1 MTFEEFKA
9 SLSGADPP
17 AGLPGLLQAMW
28 QAGKGNWNAAHRLV
42 QDLSGA
48 NAAWVHA
55 YLHREEGDRSNAN
68 YWYRRANRSMP
79 DLSLEEEWAQITTDL
94 LQSA

>member
-1 MTFEEFKA
+1 MTFEELKA
-9 SLSGADPP
+9 SLSGDDPP
-17 AGLPGLLQAMW
+17 AELSGLLEAMW

-79 DLSLEEEWAQITTDL
+79 DLSLEEEWAQITAEL